1 MCLSNFIGVLYID
14 VSCNNWRENVEVFFS
29 FLFVLLYPYSVLNFM
44 RAVLKLLKCTS
55 ILRFTLGIHS
65 FLLLIWTCV
74 TLNETDYWF
83 WHLEEQVYPNY
94 QCASVKALI
103 SVVEKLALWIATAW
117 CPVCPWLYL
126 GCQVMSFVHK
136 RNGHRIVV
144 MWCHKNAWILRNPLS
159 FWNPYKIQC

>member
-55 ILRFTLGIHS
+55 ILRFTLGFHI
-65 FLLLIWTCV
+65 FLLLIWTCF

-103 SVVEKLALWIATAW
+103 SVVEKLALWFLVRKW
-117 CPVCPWLYL
+117 NKFLPKKLMSGPVNSHSLMSCMSMVIPWMP
-126 GCQVMSFVHK
+126 GNVIRAQT
-136 RNGHRIVV
+136 
-144 MWCHKNAWILRNPLS
+144 
-159 FWNPYKIQC
+159 